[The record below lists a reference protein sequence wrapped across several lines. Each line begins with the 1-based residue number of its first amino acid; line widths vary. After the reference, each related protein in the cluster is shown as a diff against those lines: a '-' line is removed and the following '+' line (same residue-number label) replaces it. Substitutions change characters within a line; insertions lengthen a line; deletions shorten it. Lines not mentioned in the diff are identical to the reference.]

1 MATVCENILGADL
14 LVSFFF
20 DKCKRMPQAI
30 LCEYILGEESA
41 GLQEFLPTQDGRECW
56 SGEKVV
62 DGLKQ
67 VHLVQGDNI
76 CLSVVVCFSI
86 WLNKKFCLCICQV
99 KMEKAVDSS

>member
-1 MATVCENILGADL
+1 
-14 LVSFFF
+14 
-20 DKCKRMPQAI
+20 MPEAI

-41 GLQEFLPTQDGRECW
+41 GLQEFLPTQDGQEW

-76 CLSVVVCFSI
+76 CLSDVVCFSI
-86 WLNKKFCLCICQV
+86 WLNSKVLPTCICQV
-99 KMEKAVDSS
+99 KMEKKLLTALDSEPLFVCFL

>member
-1 MATVCENILGADL
+1 
-14 LVSFFF
+14 
-20 DKCKRMPQAI
+20 MPQAI

-41 GLQEFLPTQDGRECW
+41 GLQEFLPTQGGREW

-76 CLSVVVCFSI
+76 CLSGVVCFSI
-86 WLNKKFCLCICQV
+86 WLNSKVLP
-99 KMEKAVDSS
+99 MYMPG

>member
-1 MATVCENILGADL
+1 
-14 LVSFFF
+14 
-20 DKCKRMPQAI
+20 MPQAI

-41 GLQEFLPTQDGRECW
+41 GLQEFLPTQGGRECW

-67 VHLVQGDNI
+67 VHLVHGDNI

-86 WLNKKFCLCICQV
+86 WLNSKVLP
-99 KMEKAVDSS
+99 MYMLG

>member
-1 MATVCENILGADL
+1 MPIASVCENILGEEL
-14 LVSFFF
+14 LSFF
-20 DKCKRMPQAI
+20 DKCRRMPQAI

-67 VHLVQGDNI
+67 VHLVHGDNI
-76 CLSVVVCFSI
+76 CLSVVVRFSI
-86 WLNKKFCLCICQV
+86 WLNSKVLP
-99 KMEKAVDSS
+99 MYMPG